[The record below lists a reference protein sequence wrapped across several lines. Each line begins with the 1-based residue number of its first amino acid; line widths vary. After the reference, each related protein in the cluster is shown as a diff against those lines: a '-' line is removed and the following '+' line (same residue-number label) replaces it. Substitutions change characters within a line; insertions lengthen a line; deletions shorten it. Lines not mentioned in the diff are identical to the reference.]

1 MERPPKKHV
10 VEEYEEFDFS
20 DLYDDSYV
28 STVTASPNVTEYE
41 VRLCSMNSITS
52 SDLLCLF
59 VLHLLFSVLHRLY
72 LHVSV
77 G

>member
-28 STVTASPNVTEYE
+28 STVTAGPNVTEYE
-41 VRLCSMNSITS
+41 VRLSSMNSITS

-59 VLHLLFSVLHRLY
+59 VLHLLLSVLHRLS
-72 LHVSV
+72 LRVSV